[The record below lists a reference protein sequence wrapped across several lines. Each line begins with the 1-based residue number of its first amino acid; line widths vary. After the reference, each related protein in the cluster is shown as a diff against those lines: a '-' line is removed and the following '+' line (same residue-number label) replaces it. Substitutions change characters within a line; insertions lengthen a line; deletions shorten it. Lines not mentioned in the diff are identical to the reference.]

1 MSTNVFFVSAF
12 ITNVHQN
19 DKSIENY
26 IDYGKKMV
34 NLNMNQIIFLEK
46 DIFDSYFKEDTNETI
61 HSFTYEDEK
70 KFDYIIYNN
79 IYFIFFEK
87 KDMYLY
93 EHKNNI
99 TNFQITTNNPN
110 KDTVDYMFV
119 QCHKTEWIKMSIFLM
134 NQQNNINVNNIE
146 YIWLDFGI
154 YHIIKNDEIFKI
166 EIQNLN
172 ERTLLNLHEKI
183 HIGGIWDL
191 NHDYGTTQNN
201 RIAWYFAGGIFG
213 GSSSDMLIQFADLMK
228 KKCLEIINERNT
240 FIWEVNIWHLIYLD
254 NKDLFDVY
262 RCDHNVSMLANY

>member
-46 DIFDSYFKEDTNETI
+46 DIFYSYFKEDTNETI

-79 IYFIFFEK
+79 IHFIFFEK

-191 NHDYGTTQNN
+191 NHDYGPVLNN
-201 RIAWYFAGGIFG
+201 RIAWYFAGGMFG
-213 GSSSDMLIQFADLMK
+213 GSSSETLIQFADLMK

-240 FIWEVNIWHLIYLD
+240 FIWEVNIWYLIYLD

>member
-87 KDMYLY
+87 KICIYM
-93 EHKNNI
+93 NI
-99 TNFQITTNNPN
+99 KIT
-110 KDTVDYMFV
+110 
-119 QCHKTEWIKMSIFLM
+119 
-134 NQQNNINVNNIE
+134 
-146 YIWLDFGI
+146 
-154 YHIIKNDEIFKI
+154 
-166 EIQNLN
+166 
-172 ERTLLNLHEKI
+172 
-183 HIGGIWDL
+183 
-191 NHDYGTTQNN
+191 
-201 RIAWYFAGGIFG
+201 
-213 GSSSDMLIQFADLMK
+213 
-228 KKCLEIINERNT
+228 
-240 FIWEVNIWHLIYLD
+240 
-254 NKDLFDVY
+254 
-262 RCDHNVSMLANY
+262 